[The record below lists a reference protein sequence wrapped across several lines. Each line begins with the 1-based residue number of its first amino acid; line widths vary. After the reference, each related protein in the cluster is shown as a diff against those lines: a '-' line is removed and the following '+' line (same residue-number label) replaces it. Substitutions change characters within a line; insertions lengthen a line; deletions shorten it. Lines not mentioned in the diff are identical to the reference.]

1 MLYSKLKYT
10 GDYVQWQQRS
20 LFNLKF
26 KNSNK
31 LFFPIQVVGQLTE
44 CKVLIELP
52 PELICALI
60 FCYSGIMAYLYLY
73 DTTGQKVFRQ
83 FPALWLVTNLS
94 VLACRMSYRY
104 KWAIPIIRWA
114 ECISKQT
121 SVLEAISMRWVI
133 FILQYFC
140 PINFPENICSNTW
153 IGKIEPSILDVTND
167 VVCLQEIQ
175 GVTDLGDIDVLKK
188 NSANRL
194 DFFFS
199 KDIDYRV
206 YWTIRTNCWITRAWR
221 RQRKKREKWNLSFE

>member
-1 MLYSKLKYT
+1 MTTTKFI
-10 GDYVQWQQRS
+10 

-44 CKVLIELP
+44 CKVLIESP

-60 FCYSGIMAYLYLY
+60 FCYSGMNNGLFISVWH

-83 FPALWLVTNLS
+83 FPALWLVTNLF
-94 VLACRMSYRY
+94 VVACRMSYRY

-175 GVTDLGDIDVLKK
+175 GVSTDLGDIDVLKK
-188 NSANRL
+188 ISANRL
-194 DFFFS
+194 DFFFL
-199 KDIDYRV
+199 KRYR
-206 YWTIRTNCWITRAWR
+206 
-221 RQRKKREKWNLSFE
+221 L